1 MEGKEQ
7 FSVQGT
13 PWLDDSGSFYFA
25 DVEILDE
32 KHEVMSKKEEE
43 LAEEMNKEIP
53 GLVDQF
59 LLNLVQVGQFKKA
72 DIARKMKQLGPLPKK
87 VRERALWVASLPIVN
102 IDIRPAML
110 ICRNNH
116 DRMKLSTAFL
126 RSLTI

>member
-32 KHEVMSKKEEE
+32 KHEVMSS
-43 LAEEMNKEIP
+43 AEESESLKLYKEIP
-53 GLVDQF
+53 GLVDEF
-59 LLNLVQVGQFKKA
+59 LANLVQVGQFKKT

-110 ICRNNH
+110 TCRNNF